1 MNLEIGRASI
11 RLQQAFSAIV
21 LLLWRT
27 LLIFCFFGK
36 EFLSGMAA
44 AVAPVIENLE
54 RSNFIS
60 SLSSTREYA
69 ERGWGG
75 VELTGYSFPW
85 DRAFE
90 ISMEIRL
97 GAFTEPHKAL
107 LGIYYK

>member
-1 MNLEIGRASI
+1 
-11 RLQQAFSAIV
+11 
-21 LLLWRT
+21 
-27 LLIFCFFGK
+27 
-36 EFLSGMAA
+36 MAV

-75 VELTGYSFPW
+75 VELTGYGFPW

-107 LGIYYK
+107 LGIYYNVRSRREQRRKHAQSRGASGRNGH

>member
-1 MNLEIGRASI
+1 MNGKRGGSGGR
-11 RLQQAFSAIV
+11 RP
-21 LLLWRT
+21 
-27 LLIFCFFGK
+27 
-36 EFLSGMAA
+36 AA
-44 AVAPVIENLE
+44 LRQRPVQLRALGDAVAVAPVIENLE

-60 SLSSTREYA
+60 SLSATREYA

-75 VELTGYSFPW
+75 VELTGYGFPW